1 MLYVSYHNNYFI
13 FKELGAGEIAQP
25 CKLLALQAQEP
36 ELVPQNSHEEKKK
49 SKIKNARQGGTH
61 SYHPSARE
69 VETDGSLQ
77 LAGQPA

>member
-36 ELVPQNSHEEKKK
+36 ELVPQNSHEEKKNLK
-49 SKIKNARQGGTH
+49 LKMPGKVAPIHTLPVLGR
-61 SYHPSARE
+61 
-69 VETDGSLQ
+69 
-77 LAGQPA
+77 